1 MWKSPDSFAVFG
13 GGHAVAVDEEAMEGL
28 SALEATFFCHCF
40 DGVVAFCLEKHHGV
54 VEPEMVDVVGEA
66 RSLERALLF
75 YNTPLERIPWRSGVG
90 Y

>member
-1 MWKSPDSFAVFG
+1 MVFG

-54 VEPEMVDVVGEA
+54 VELIFGRLPMIVGRLVSA
-66 RSLERALLF
+66 
-75 YNTPLERIPWRSGVG
+75 
-90 Y
+90 

>member
-1 MWKSPDSFAVFG
+1 
-13 GGHAVAVDEEAMEGL
+13 MEGL

-66 RSLERALLF
+66 GCKLAEHRRELARLYTYQGSCLIAAEPRL
-75 YNTPLERIPWRSGVG
+75 
-90 Y
+90 